1 MAWSW
6 RRPAWG
12 VAICAAL
19 CPAAFCPA
27 AFAQRTQL
35 VVYTALEPDQVR
47 AYAAGFA
54 RAQPDIEI
62 KWVRHANGVITE
74 KLLDERANPQ
84 ADAVMG
90 VAATSLALLDKRG
103 VLLPY
108 APAHLDNLSPQFR
121 DAKNPPAWWGMD
133 VWGAAVCFNTAEA
146 ARRKIPRPESW
157 KDLGKPVYK
166 GLVVMPSPV
175 SSGTGFFD
183 VTAWLTLFGDD
194 NGRGGGWQF
203 MDALHANV
211 SQYTASGSKPCT
223 MASTGDAVV
232 GISFEYRG
240 NINKAKGAPIDLVFP
255 REGLGWDLES
265 FAIVKGT
272 HRLQAARL
280 LADWAAS
287 PDAMTLY
294 GRNFAITAQPGM
306 AETLPNI
313 PHDYERRL
321 VKMDFGW
328 AADNRDRIL
337 AEWTRRYGAK
347 SESQK

>member
-12 VAICAAL
+12 VAMFAAL
-19 CPAAFCPA
+19 CPA

-35 VVYTALEPDQVR
+35 VVYTALEPDQVK
-47 AYAAGFA
+47 AYAAAFA
-54 RAQPDIEI
+54 RSQPDIDI
-62 KWVRHANGVITE
+62 KWVRHPNGVITE
-74 KLLDERANPQ
+74 MLLDERSAPQ
-84 ADAVMG
+84 ADVVMG
-90 VAATSLALLDKRG
+90 VAATSLAVLDKRG

-108 APAHLDNLSPQFR
+108 APAHLENISAQYR
-121 DAKNPPAWWGMD
+121 DRKNPPAWWGMD
-133 VWGAAVCFNTAEA
+133 VWGAAICFNTVEA
-146 ARRKIPRPESW
+146 ARRNIPRPETW
-157 KDLGKPVYK
+157 KDLARPVYR
-166 GLVVMPSPV
+166 GVVVMPSPV

-194 NGRGGGWQF
+194 SGKGGGWQF
-203 MDALHANV
+203 MDALHSNV

-240 NINKAKGAPIDLVFP
+240 NTNKAKGAPIDLVFP

-265 FAIVKGT
+265 LAIVKGT
-272 HRLQAARL
+272 RRVAAAKL
-280 LADWAAS
+280 LADWASS
-287 PDAMTLY
+287 PEAMTLY

-306 AETLPNI
+306 AEALPNI

>member
-12 VAICAAL
+12 VAMFAAL
-19 CPAAFCPA
+19 CPA

-35 VVYTALEPDQVR
+35 VVYTALEPDQIK

-54 RAQPDIEI
+54 RVQPDIEI
-62 KWVRHANGVITE
+62 KWVRHPNGVITE
-74 KLLDERANPQ
+74 KLLDERARPQ

-108 APAHLDNLSPQFR
+108 APAYLDRLSPQFR

-133 VWGAAVCFNTAEA
+133 VWGATVCFNTAEA
-146 ARRKIPRPESW
+146 ARRSIPKPTTW

-166 GLVVMPSPV
+166 GVVVMPSPV

-255 REGLGWDLES
+255 KEGLGWDLES

-272 HRLQAARL
+272 RRLPAAKL
-280 LADWAAS
+280 LADWASS

-306 AETLPNI
+306 AESLPNI